1 MFQSACR
8 HSEEREAHCASV
20 GIGFPCCNA
29 GGLECKRKG
38 CCQMLPDVTRG
49 SKHHNRLTSGSGGLI
64 RTRATWWTQI
74 FPMAHGRCP
83 QFHPVN
89 HPPSSRTS
97 PSLLPAT
104 TRGARGF
111 GRECRFEVAFRS
123 AWSVRW
129 SDDRIL
135 QKDSSDGEASQRH
148 GLVGAGLGQIHQ
160 AESSE
165 KREAWAAT

>member
-1 MFQSACR
+1 MRLSWDRIPMLQCWR
-8 HSEEREAHCASV
+8 IRMQEE
-20 GIGFPCCNA
+20 
-29 GGLECKRKG
+29 K
-38 CCQMLPDVTRG
+38 MLPDVTRG

-89 HPPSSRTS
+89 HPPLSRTS

-135 QKDSSDGEASQRH
+135 QKDSSNGEASQRH